1 MKKQIFIVLFSFLST
16 LNFSQTVGLIQ
27 HDDGT
32 LDDGYV
38 LFAPINSYTT
48 YLIDKC
54 GKQVQTW
61 TSSYKPG
68 QSVYLLEDGTLLRTG
83 NANNTVFNTGGK
95 GGIIEKMDWNG
106 NVTWSYIISDATNCQ
121 HHDIK
126 SLPNGNILAIV
137 WEKKTTAE
145 AIAQGRNPN
154 LISSSVWSEKII
166 EIQPVGSNGGNIVWE
181 WHLWDH
187 LIQDFDSTKSNFGVI
202 SSNPELVDLNYAAT
216 ANTEDW
222 QHINAID
229 YNSNLDQIL
238 LSSHNSDEIWI
249 IDHSTT
255 TEQAATNTGGNSKKG
270 GGIIYRWGNPQS
282 YDHGV
287 TTDQKLF
294 GQHNAYWIPSG
305 YPYENQIMIFNNGNG
320 RTGGNYS
327 TVEIINPPVN
337 GFEYTATLPYLPA
350 SPSWIYNENNSQ
362 NWYAQNISSAQ
373 QLFNGNVLLCSGPTG
388 TFFEINPLGTTL
400 WKYINPVNTNGII
413 NQGITPTQ
421 NIVFRASFY
430 PHNYIGFMNHSFIT
444 GNSIENSNVISNSCS
459 LTLSVHDNSFI
470 KDIVVYPNPTK
481 SEIYVSI
488 SDFNATN
495 LGVELINSLGQIINK
510 KTTNSKQI
518 IIPTTGLAQGVYFVR
533 IFSGIDTKVFKIIVD
548 K

>member
-1 MKKQIFIVLFSFLST
+1 MKKQIFLLLLSFLST
-16 LNFSQTVGLIQ
+16 VAFSQTVGLIQ
-27 HDDGT
+27 HDNGT

-54 GKQVQTW
+54 GKQAKTW

-68 QSVYLLEDGTLLRTG
+68 QSVYILEDGTLLRTG
-83 NANNTVFNTGGK
+83 NTNNTVFNAGGK
-95 GGIIEKMDWNG
+95 GGIIEKIDWNG
-106 NVTWSYIISDATNCQ
+106 NVIWSYTVSDATNCQ

-187 LIQDFDSTKSNFGVI
+187 LIQNFDSTKPNFGIV
-202 SSNPELVDLNYAAT
+202 SSNAELVDLNYAAT

-229 YNSNLDQIL
+229 YNSSLDQIV

-255 TEQAATNTGGNSKKG
+255 TEQAASNVGGNSKKG
-270 GGIIYRWGNPQS
+270 GGILYRWGNPQS
-282 YDHGV
+282 YGHGV
-287 TTDQKLF
+287 AADQKLF

-305 YPYENQIMIFNNGNG
+305 FPYENQIMVFNNGNG
-320 RTGGNYS
+320 RTGGNYT

-337 GFEYTATLPYLPA
+337 GFEYSSTLPYLPA
-350 SPSWIYNENNSQ
+350 SPSWIYNEKNNQ

-373 QLFNGNVLLCSGPTG
+373 QLLNGNVLLCSGPTG
-388 TFFEINPLGTTL
+388 TFFEINNLGTTL

-413 NQGITPTQ
+413 NQDITPTQ
-421 NIVFRASFY
+421 NTVFRSSFY
-430 PHNYIGFMNHSFIT
+430 PNTFVGFDNQTFMT
-444 GNSIENSNVISNSCS
+444 GSTIENSNIISNSCK
-459 LTLSVHDNSFI
+459 LTLSVVDNSFI
-470 KDIVVYPNPTK
+470 KDIIVYPNPAK
-481 SEIYVSI
+481 SELYVTILDS
-488 SDFNATN
+488 NLTN
-495 LGVELINSLGQIINK
+495 VRIELINSLGQIINA
-510 KTTNSKQI
+510 KTTNSNQI
-518 IIPTTGLAQGVYFVR
+518 SISTSGLAQGFYFVK
-533 IFSGIDTKVFKIIVD
+533 IFSGINTKTFKIIVE

>member
-1 MKKQIFIVLFSFLST
+1 MKKQIFLLLLSFLST
-16 LNFSQTVGLIQ
+16 VAFSQTVGLIQ
-27 HDDGT
+27 HDNGT

-38 LFAPINSYTT
+38 LFAPINGYTT

-54 GKQVQTW
+54 GKQVKTW
-61 TSSYKPG
+61 TSNYKPG
-68 QSVYLLEDGTLLRTG
+68 QSVYILEDGSLLRTG
-83 NANNTVFNTGGK
+83 NANNTTFNAGGK
-95 GGIIEKMDWNG
+95 GGIIEKIDWNG
-106 NVTWSYIISDATNCQ
+106 NLIWSYVISDASNCQ

-137 WEKKTTAE
+137 WEKKTIAE

-166 EIQPVGSNGGNIVWE
+166 EIQPVGSNTGNIVWE

-187 LIQDFDSTKSNFGVI
+187 LIQDFDNTKPNFGAI
-202 SSNPELVDLNYAAT
+202 AANPQLINLNYAAT

-229 YNSNLDQIL
+229 YNPSLDQIV

-249 IDHSTT
+249 IDHSTS

-270 GGIIYRWGNPQS
+270 GSIIYRWGNPQS
-282 YDHGV
+282 YGNGIAA
-287 TTDQKLF
+287 DQKLF

-305 YPYENQIMIFNNGNG
+305 YPNENQIMVFNNGNG

-327 TVEIINPPVN
+327 TVEIINPPTI
-337 GFEYTATLPYLPA
+337 GFEYTPTLPFLPISA
-350 SPSWIYNENNSQ
+350 TWLYNQNNSQ

-373 QLFNGNVLLCSGPTG
+373 QLSNGNLLLCNGPTG
-388 TFFEINPLGTTL
+388 TFFEINTSGTTL

-413 NQGITPTQ
+413 NQDLIPTQ

-430 PHNYIGFMNHSFIT
+430 PRNYIGFNNHIFTT
-444 GNSIENSNVISNSCS
+444 GSIIENSNLISNSCNLS
-459 LTLSVHDNSFI
+459 LSIVDKSFT
-470 KDIVVYPNPTK
+470 KDIVVYPNPVKEALHITILD
-481 SEIYVSI
+481 SNI
-488 SDFNATN
+488 TN
-495 LGVELINSLGQIINK
+495 VIIKVINSLGQILIEK
-510 KTTNSKQI
+510 KANSNPI
-518 IIPTTGLAQGVYFVR
+518 TIPTDKLTPGIYFVTL
-533 IFSGIDTKVFKIIVD
+533 FSEQNTKTFKIIL
-548 K
+548 KK